1 MKLPLIAGML
11 SLCMHS
17 SALNSR
23 AFRFRRLLMPLGSTV
38 RSYHQ
43 GGGRSYG
50 GSGRSRSTRSWLLGG
65 AVFTAGA
72 VYSQQESM
80 QLSAGAEGAE
90 TSDFSDTALYPPTKP
105 IQTGKIKVS
114 DIHTLAFTVYG
125 NPNGKPV

>member
-1 MKLPLIAGML
+1 M
-11 SLCMHS
+11 
-17 SALNSR
+17 
-23 AFRFRRLLMPLGSTV
+23 
-38 RSYHQ
+38 
-43 GGGRSYG
+43 
-50 GSGRSRSTRSWLLGG
+50 
-65 AVFTAGA
+65 FTAGA

-125 NPNGKPV
+125 NPNGKPVLFVHGGPGGGTTPAMARFFNPEKYKVVLVDQRGCGESTPLCKFGGQYHLG